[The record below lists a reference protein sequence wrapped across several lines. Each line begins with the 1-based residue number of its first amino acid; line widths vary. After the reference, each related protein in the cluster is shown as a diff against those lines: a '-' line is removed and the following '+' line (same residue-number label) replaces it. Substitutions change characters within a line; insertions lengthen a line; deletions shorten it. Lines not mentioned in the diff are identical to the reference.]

1 MRLHTET
8 PERRAYINSL
18 PEDVK
23 AILDLFP
30 GYILCTNDS
39 EEYIDVIEE
48 GRETYVFMQPIAHS
62 HYEKEEK
69 KGTLTREQNKARFIS
84 WVRNGLPEGYNEYD
98 KVWTRED

>member
-30 GYILCTNDS
+30 GYILCTNDAR
-39 EEYIDVIEE
+39 EYIDVIEE
-48 GRETYVFMQPIAHS
+48 GRDTYVFLQPIAHL
-62 HYEKEEK
+62 HFEEEK
-69 KGTLTREQNKARFIS
+69 KGAPTAEQNKARFIS
-84 WVRNGLPEGYNEYD
+84 WVRNGLPDGYNDYD
-98 KVWTRED
+98 RVWTRED